1 MNETELYSI
10 VNDPGKKTPGGAG
23 THTGHTGHTGARG
36 QSDHTDE
43 PHNHPPKPKDT
54 NPHDTVPVL
63 YCTGYMYCTGTGKKT
78 PGGAGTHSNLNH
90 GQDTAHTCQ
99 ISTADRTHARTG
111 PEHPPDTQRAPAHI
125 RDTSDKG
132 GRAHTQAN
140 GSHRTRTSQPSKPT
154 NTRTSQP
161 SKPTNT
167 PARPRDDRIRGRRN
181 SRSPGAE
188 RSLERSP
195 RPTQKRPPAAH
206 GRLPLPE
213 RLPAPARTPSWLAP
227 RRHARRGR
235 RNMKARAADAQQT
248 RSGRRCGRSPR

>member
-1 MNETELYSI
+1 MNDTELYSI

-111 PEHPPDTQRAPAHI
+111 PDTQRAPAHTGHK
-125 RDTSDKG
+125 RQVG
-132 GRAHTQAN
+132 AHRQTDPTEREPHNHPNPPTREPYNHASPPTHPHDLATTVESAA
-140 GSHRTRTSQPSKPT
+140 GATAHRPQPQPRSRTLLGTLPAADSEEAARS
-154 NTRTSQP
+154 
-161 SKPTNT
+161 
-167 PARPRDDRIRGRRN
+167 ARP
-181 SRSPGAE
+181 
-188 RSLERSP
+188 
-195 RPTQKRPPAAH
+195 PPAP
-206 GRLPLPE
+206 R
-213 RLPAPARTPSWLAP
+213 APP
-227 RRHARRGR
+227 RACS
-235 RNMKARAADAQQT
+235 N
-248 RSGRRCGRSPR
+248 P